1 MSGTKLHS
9 RKAPAID
16 AEQPRALIVAHG
28 QPSDPHPAEAALSD
42 LTARVQA
49 RLPDTPIASATMA
62 NPGELERAIEQ
73 LPKAAAIYPLFMA
86 DGWFVKTALAERLQG
101 HAFRVLPPLGL
112 DVRLPDLAAG
122 LARKMIDDA
131 GWRPAD
137 THVLLAAHGSMQGD
151 AAARS
156 ARDFAHHLATKLP
169 FAGITIGFLEEAPY
183 LASAAVHMP
192 IRSICLPF
200 FAMRGEHVRDD
211 VPEALSRA
219 RFTGPVLPPFCQY
232 DGIAR
237 LIADTLHC
245 ELSERTAA

>member
-1 MSGTKLHS
+1 MSGTRSPS
-9 RKAPAID
+9 RKVPATD

-28 QPSDPHPAEAALSD
+28 QPSDPHPAEAALAD

-49 RLPDTPIASATMA
+49 CLPDTPIASATMA
-62 NPGELERAIEQ
+62 NPGALERAIER
-73 LPKAAAIYPLFMA
+73 LPMDAPIYPLFMA

-101 HAFRVLPPLGL
+101 HALRILPPLGL
-112 DVRLPDLAAG
+112 DARLPDLAAV
-122 LARKMIDDA
+122 LARQAIDDA
-131 GWRPAD
+131 GWELAD

-156 ARDFAHHLATKLP
+156 ARDFANHLAAGLP
-169 FAGITIGFLEEAPY
+169 FAGIAIGFLEEAPY

-192 IRSICLPF
+192 ARSICLPF
-200 FAMRGEHVRDD
+200 FSMRGEHVRDD

-219 RFTGPVLPPFCQY
+219 GFTGPVLPPFCQY
-232 DGIAR
+232 DGIVR

-245 ELSERTAA
+245 DLSERTAA